1 MVHACARQMRN
12 TSDGECT
19 FNDLLAVSTL
29 LPIWFSP
36 KLAGR
41 SITQRTCG
49 LLRLVYGAMS
59 NSSIRISMTEFGLR
73 DMLQRLD
80 DGASNAASVTERTQ
94 RAAMPFVVSTTRP
107 LYSRMV
113 NRDDT
118 AYICNTVWLETL
130 HLLPDRP
137 QASSGSKP

>member
-41 SITQRTCG
+41 SITQCTCG
-49 LLRLVYGAMS
+49 LVYGAMS
-59 NSSIRISMTEFGLR
+59 NSSIRIRISICSFGLV
-73 DMLQRLD
+73 DMLQKLN
-80 DGASNAASVTERTQ
+80 DGASNAASVTGRTQ

-107 LYSRMV
+107 
-113 NRDDT
+113 
-118 AYICNTVWLETL
+118 
-130 HLLPDRP
+130 
-137 QASSGSKP
+137 